1 MSRHSGWKARKQNP
15 PHKRSSSSGPPVS
28 QTLHML
34 SQLLSGIS
42 SDMLGGVVGW
52 GKWGAGKTSS
62 ICSEAPSCPKKTFSL
77 ARRESGCNSHQKTVQ
92 IVAAF
97 APNSCTAT
105 MIRRW
110 LCSLKELRSNVGC
123 VAGMEFMPTAGRK
136 KHWPTGGRWTT
147 TPDFKA
153 AIDARCAMPIPPRFK
168 RRAKLLNH

>member
-42 SDMLGGVVGW
+42 SDMLTRGVG
-52 GKWGAGKTSS
+52 WGAGKTSVLKPQA
-62 ICSEAPSCPKKTFSL
+62 APRTPFSL
-77 ARRESGCNSHQKTVQ
+77 ARRESGCNSHQRTVQ

-168 RRAKLLNH
+168 RRAKLLNR